1 MKLLFFPML
10 TYTLFMAFKWKDKY
24 PCILSAFFCG
34 TLTGTLLIPV
44 FFYAYTYLLGR
55 DVFWL
60 DLAVFVLSVLIAFR
74 LSHRLTLS
82 CRLRSYT
89 LLLCSLICI
98 LAACFAVF
106 SYHPP
111 NLEIFEDMS
120 SWSEINISPSDRSS
134 DRQRGCFIP
143 ISIRP
148 GHAPAP
154 RRKLSL
160 ISIAYVTRFL
170 WYSGISKSRPFH
182 TLKLSFPDK
191 IKNAI
196 TTGCPALSAFS

>member
-1 MKLLFFPML
+1 MKQLNVFTVTGILFVLCTGTLAHFVYEWSGNNSLVGLFTPVNESIWEHMKLLFFPML

-98 LAACFAVF
+98 LAVCFAVF
-106 SYHPP
+106 TYHPP

-120 SWSEINISPSDRSS
+120 S
-134 DRQRGCFIP
+134 
-143 ISIRP
+143 
-148 GHAPAP
+148 
-154 RRKLSL
+154 
-160 ISIAYVTRFL
+160 
-170 WYSGISKSRPFH
+170 
-182 TLKLSFPDK
+182 
-191 IKNAI
+191 
-196 TTGCPALSAFS
+196 